1 MGENRVKDGYTLVWE
16 ENFDYE
22 GSVCAQDW
30 SCEVGE
36 RWANNEQQAY
46 TDSLENVCVRDGK
59 LFITARKETYGIRD
73 YTSGRITT
81 AGKHS
86 FLYGYFEIRAKLPKG
101 HGSWPAIWM
110 MPDSSK
116 QGNPWPHC
124 GEIDIM
130 EHIGRREDSIW
141 FSLHSERH
149 NHTRKDTKQYTTI
162 REYENVC
169 SEFHTYGME
178 WMDGAIEFFV
188 DGKSACIYRRTDDEQ
203 DWTETAWPFDQPF
216 YLIINIAVGGGL
228 GGEIHEEELP
238 YEMVV
243 DYVRVYQKKG

>member
-1 MGENRVKDGYTLVWE
+1 MKKEDYRLVWE
-16 ENFDYE
+16 DNFDNE
-22 GSVCAQDW
+22 GSVNAKDW
-30 SCEVGE
+30 TCEAGE

-46 TDSLENVCVRDGK
+46 TDSLENVRVQGGQ
-59 LFITARKETYGIRD
+59 LHIVSRKEKHGIRE

-81 AGKHS
+81 SGKHS
-86 FLYGYFEIRAKLPKG
+86 WQYGYFEIRAKLPKG

-110 MPDSSK
+110 MPDSFR

-130 EHIGRREDSIW
+130 EHIGRRENSIW

-162 REYENVC
+162 CEYQNVC

-178 WMDGAIEFFV
+178 WTEEAVEFFV
-188 DGKSACIYRRTDDEQ
+188 DGESACIYRRADDAKDQ
-203 DWTETAWPFDQPF
+203 TETAWPYDQPF
-216 YLIINIAVGGGL
+216 YLILNIAVGGGL
-228 GGEIHEEELP
+228 GGEIHDEELP

-243 DYVRVYQKKG
+243 DYVRVYQKKV